1 MFARELLLLLAE
13 LSLYFGVL
21 VTLLSLRKRL
31 GIGLFVTALGA
42 MHFLETYLAAS
53 LYIRMPGGL
62 TISPGSSILFSGKLV
77 LILLVYIKDGAFI
90 ARQPIYGLL
99 VGNLLT
105 VALLWLVRMH
115 DVPPSAAGRADIR
128 FLDQMGW
135 LMVWGTAL
143 LYVDAIAIILLYE
156 RLGGWLRNRLALR
169 LFVSLAAILSFDQLG
184 FFAGLQLMV
193 GVPAE
198 GLLGGW
204 IAKLGAAACYACL
217 AASFLWFWEAGRR
230 SRHMGSQLK
239 DVFEILT
246 YRERYHA
253 LLAQSGRDALTGA
266 LNRSRLETQGRQAV
280 DLALASGQAA
290 SVLAIDMDR
299 LKDLN
304 DRYGHEAGDAALRAM
319 VDALRLRL
327 RPSDYLFRFG
337 CDSFLICSTGPEA
350 RYARQLAETVAATMA
365 GVSVSG
371 HGRTT
376 SLSAS
381 VGLAVGPE
389 DGATFKALF
398 ERADLNLYAA
408 KREGRRSRYPGT
420 NPFAALPRNACPEVI
435 SVGTRPAA

>member
-1 MFARELLLLLAE
+1 
-13 LSLYFGVL
+13 
-21 VTLLSLRKRL
+21 
-31 GIGLFVTALGA
+31 
-42 MHFLETYLAAS
+42 
-53 LYIRMPGGL
+53 
-62 TISPGSSILFSGKLV
+62 
-77 LILLVYIKDGAFI
+77 
-90 ARQPIYGLL
+90 
-99 VGNLLT
+99 
-105 VALLWLVRMH
+105 
-115 DVPPSAAGRADIR
+115 
-128 FLDQMGW
+128 
-135 LMVWGTAL
+135 
-143 LYVDAIAIILLYE
+143 
-156 RLGGWLRNRLALR
+156 
-169 LFVSLAAILSFDQLG
+169 
-184 FFAGLQLMV
+184 
-193 GVPAE
+193 
-198 GLLGGW
+198 
-204 IAKLGAAACYACL
+204 
-217 AASFLWFWEAGRR
+217 
-230 SRHMGSQLK
+230 
-239 DVFEILT
+239 VFEILT

-266 LNRSRLETQGRQAV
+266 LDRSRLETQGRQAV

-408 KREGRRSRYPGT
+408 KREGRRSRCPGT